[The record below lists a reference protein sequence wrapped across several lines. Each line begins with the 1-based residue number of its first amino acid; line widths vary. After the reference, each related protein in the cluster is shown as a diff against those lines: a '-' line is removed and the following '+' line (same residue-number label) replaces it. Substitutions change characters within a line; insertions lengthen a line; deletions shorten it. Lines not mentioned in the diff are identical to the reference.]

1 MPCQKFE
8 SRAFSVVSILTHLK
22 VTLLIS
28 SKSQFFF
35 ISTQA
40 LKVLRTAEF
49 APFVVFIAAP
59 TITPG
64 LNEVRIDQFL
74 PK

>member
-1 MPCQKFE
+1 MYHFLWACLNT
-8 SRAFSVVSILTHLK
+8 ASVI
-22 VTLLIS
+22 
-28 SKSQFFF
+28 SKSQFSSLF
-35 ISTQA
+35 TQA

-64 LNEVRIDQFL
+64 LNEVRINQFVL
-74 PK
+74 YSAVP